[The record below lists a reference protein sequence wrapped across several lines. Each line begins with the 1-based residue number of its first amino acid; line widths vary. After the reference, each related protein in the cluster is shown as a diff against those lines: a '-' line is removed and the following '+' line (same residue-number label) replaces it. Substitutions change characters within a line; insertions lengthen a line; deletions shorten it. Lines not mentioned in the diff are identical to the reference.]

1 MSIRDIKEATK
12 KKIAGKQFYRCA
24 NKPDITLY
32 NLENYNCPMWS
43 LYNGS
48 FDESGYDIDHIIEFS
63 ISQNNMED
71 NLQALCVSCHRVKT
85 RNFAGC
91 KKQYIGQVKEQV
103 KKCKKNKK
111 TENMKEYQKIYRE
124 QCKNKMKEYQK
135 MYREKNK
142 EKRNI
147 SVFFGKK
154 KGIPIREFFGGK

>member
-1 MSIRDIKEATK
+1 MMSIRDIREGTK

-32 NLENYNCPMWS
+32 NLENYNCPMWL

-85 RNFAGC
+85 RNFTGRKPNTEY
-91 KKQYIGQVKEQV
+91 KKP
-103 KKCKKNKK
+103 KKNNK
-111 TENMKEYQKIYRE
+111 TKNMKEYQKMYRE
-124 QCKNKMKEYQK
+124 QCKNKMKQYQK
-135 MYREKNK
+135 MYREQKK
-142 EKRNI
+142 EKRVVRNI
-147 SVFFGKK
+147 SDFFG
-154 KGIPIREFFGGK
+154 